1 MNQDTFIYTLP
12 QWFIFASV
20 FVTVYGWVES
30 KKNFRLIGSAILI
43 LLGIFAGWAI
53 VKGYFSANHFL
64 TPEEIYSEE
73 MEEEVIEE
81 MPFQAQLLPAY
92 LTFIVAAV
100 LSIPAIYFDWK
111 DKKPNRLFYILAGL
125 TALLG
130 FFIIAGALKMM

>member
-1 MNQDTFIYTLP
+1 MNQDIFIYTLP
-12 QWFIFASV
+12 QWFIFSSV
-20 FVTVYGWVES
+20 IVTAYGWIER

-53 VKGYFSANHFL
+53 AQGYFSANHFL
-64 TPEEIYSEE
+64 TPDEVISEE
-73 MEEEVIEE
+73 LEEDVIEE

-92 LTFIVAAV
+92 VSFIVAAV
-100 LSIPAIYFDWK
+100 LSIPALFLDWK

-125 TALLG
+125 AALLG

>member
-20 FVTVYGWVES
+20 FVTVYGWIER

-53 VKGYFSANHFL
+53 ASGYFSASHYF
-64 TPEEIYSEE
+64 TPDEIVSQELEED
-73 MEEEVIEE
+73 VIEE
-81 MPFQAQLLPAY
+81 IPFQAQLLPAY
-92 LTFIVAAV
+92 LSFIVAAV

-125 TALLG
+125 VALLG
-130 FFIIAGALKMM
+130 FFIIAGALQMM